1 MRQLMMTFALFIMG
15 CALHLHPYENYLNES
30 VGHADHD
37 VIAKKMGA
45 PHRIV
50 ALDKGGD
57 VWTYDYCQPG
67 AQATASPACA
77 KINLIFDK
85 SGKLAEWHDM

>member
-1 MRQLMMTFALFIMG
+1 MRQILLTFGLFIVG

-30 VGHADHD
+30 IGHADHD

-45 PHRIV
+45 PHRTV
-50 ALDKGGD
+50 TLDKGGD

-67 AQATASPACA
+67 VQAGSSTCQ

-85 SGKLAEWHDM
+85 SGKLIQWDDK